1 MGVVSNSTN
10 NRHFSA
16 VGAALLTCAF
26 AVLGGCSDASSPQAE
41 LPAATPIDATQPV
54 VAAAGDNKVATE
66 RPQTVGEAQPPTG
79 EPSVPAVDPGRIV
92 AGAGASNFVPL
103 TNPAFVTADNA
114 GFLDSSDIV
123 LGISVGDEHRAYPVR
138 QVAYH
143 HIVNDEIR
151 GSPYLITY

>member
-1 MGVVSNSTN
+1 MCMLAI
-10 NRHFSA
+10 F
-16 VGAALLTCAF
+16 
-26 AVLGGCSDASSPQAE
+26 GGCSDALSGQAE

-54 VAAAGDNKVATE
+54 VAAAEPNVAEQADAKQPAAGDDTKVAE
-66 RPQTVGEAQPPTG
+66 ARSQTVSEAEPPVR
-79 EPSVPAVDPGRIV
+79 EPSVRAFDPGRIV

>member
-1 MGVVSNSTN
+1 MCML
-10 NRHFSA
+10 A
-16 VGAALLTCAF
+16 I
-26 AVLGGCSDASSPQAE
+26 LGGCSDASSGQVEHHAAS
-41 LPAATPIDATQPV
+41 PADATQPV
-54 VAAAGDNKVATE
+54 VAAGELNAAAQADAEQPVAGYDTKVAAE
-66 RPQTVGEAQPPTG
+66 RPQTVGEVEPPTG
-79 EPSVPAVDPGRIV
+79 EPSVPAFDPGRIV
-92 AGAGASNFVPL
+92 PGAGASNFVPL